1 MSNNNFIPYGKHFLD
16 QDDIDSVVEVLKNG
30 MLTQGPKI
38 EEFEN
43 LVAKQ
48 VNAKYAIAVSSGT
61 AALHLACK
69 VVGLS
74 SGDQIITS
82 ANTFVAKFILLRRD
96 KIIFSSTVPLATKSI
111 YVTLLSV
118 PIL

>member
-1 MSNNNFIPYGKHFLD
+1 MKPSMKYLHYGKHFLD

-43 LVAKQ
+43 LVAKK
-48 VNAKYAIAVSSGT
+48 VNAKYAVAVSSGT

-69 VVGLS
+69 VLKLGP
-74 SGDQIITS
+74 GK
-82 ANTFVAKFILLRRD
+82 N
-96 KIIFSSTVPLATKSI
+96 
-111 YVTLLSV
+111 
-118 PIL
+118 